1 MICRSN
7 AKNSA
12 MLLGLNL
19 LKKTKDEFLREL
31 ADLAKAPSTL
41 IFIDT
46 NILSYLFKLHAAARQ
61 EFCAW
66 ASVAINE
73 KRFFLPAWCAGEYL
87 ASVKENQ
94 LHSYTP
100 KGKGGSTGNCLT

>member
-1 MICRSN
+1 
-7 AKNSA
+7 

-46 NILSYLFKLHAAARQ
+46 NILSYLFKLHAAARLN
-61 EFCAW
+61 A
-66 ASVAINE
+66 
-73 KRFFLPAWCAGEYL
+73 
-87 ASVKENQ
+87 
-94 LHSYTP
+94 
-100 KGKGGSTGNCLT
+100 